1 MVTLALADSSMGDTS
16 ETSNERSERTSWARS
31 RRQQPLPVPMSAIRR
46 LEGGLWTG
54 SVQNLVETVVH
65 LNNSEYSWVERLKAE
80 FRPVALTLLSCGS
93 RQ

>member
-1 MVTLALADSSMGDTS
+1 
-16 ETSNERSERTSWARS
+16 
-31 RRQQPLPVPMSAIRR
+31 MSAIRR